1 MDPLVPFD
9 RGDRPDPALAGRG
22 RRVLAEIVALW
33 LVTLL
38 AIRGVVALQRGAGLP
53 DWILAAVPL
62 LFIYA
67 PVALCHLR
75 RVDSWSYRLSIPAF
89 SDGPSWRRAFACNA
103 RVLALILPPWIV
115 GYHFYQGWLFDHR
128 PGDGWREG
136 AAQALVGVGQ
146 PPPEVILGAVEAG
159 ARALGGGDA
168 LALAMLA
175 GLQVLTLVAYQVFFV
190 AIPEEFF
197 YRGYV
202 QTRLNELWPRRWL
215 IFGAPMGW
223 GAVVACLFFAF
234 GHSLVQVQWWH
245 FATFFPGMVFA
256 WMRER
261 TGGVVTGALFHAA
274 CNVLVVLLDNLYG
287 VPRGF

>member
-1 MDPLVPFD
+1 MPFE
-9 RGDRPDPALAGRG
+9 RGDRPDPSLTGRG
-22 RRVLAEIVALW
+22 GAVLRELVALW

-53 DWILAAVPL
+53 DWVLAAVPL

-75 RVDSWSYRLSIPAF
+75 KVDSWSYRLSIPAF
-89 SDGPSWRRAFACNA
+89 SDGPAWRRALALNG
-103 RVLALILPPWIV
+103 RVLALIIPPWIV
-115 GYHFYQGWLFDHR
+115 GYHFYQVWLFDHH
-128 PGDGWREG
+128 PGDGWARG
-136 AAQALVGVGQ
+136 VAPALVGVGQ
-146 PPPEVILGAVEAG
+146 PPPQVVGQAAAAV
-159 ARALGGGDA
+159 ARLAGGDEGLAIA
-168 LALAMLA
+168 LIA

-197 YRGYV
+197 YRGYM

-223 GAVVACLFFAF
+223 GAVVAGLFFAF

-245 FATFFPGMVFA
+245 FATFFPGLVFA

-261 TGGVVTGALFHAA
+261 TGGVTTGALFHAA
-274 CNVLVVLLDNLYG
+274 CNVIVVLLDNLYG
-287 VPRGF
+287 VPRGL